1 MRSASSSSLLSSLAQ
16 VTASCTTMH
25 SKLQPRR
32 RRARVVSASL
42 QLNAVRSA
50 SRVTTATSPSL
61 NAALQVLRE
70 HRRRRSSAASRPQLA
85 KAACVRASRFCT
97 ERQGAS
103 PGRKPKKR
111 SRVFVLVALRS
122 AGLRAAA
129 CGNDYNEKQFGH
141 VPVLWVLGRTGPCA
155 TTDRFIVVGL
165 AASRL
170 LCKVCAAFRSRHPW
184 NRRLA
189 QRIRASRGWGCR
201 ASFFGRARCCVLSP
215 HGSHRATETCEKQP
229 LYTTA
234 ALC

>member
-1 MRSASSSSLLSSLAQ
+1 
-16 VTASCTTMH
+16 MH

-32 RRARVVSASL
+32 RRVRVVSASL

-170 LCKVCAAFRSRHPW
+170 LCKVCAAFRSRHPREPTTRTT
-184 NRRLA
+184 NPRVERLGLS
-189 QRIRASRGWGCR
+189 RIVLWTSASLRAVASRI
-201 ASFFGRARCCVLSP
+201 SS
-215 HGSHRATETCEKQP
+215 STETCEKQP
-229 LYTTA
+229 LYTSA

>member
-1 MRSASSSSLLSSLAQ
+1 
-16 VTASCTTMH
+16 MH

-32 RRARVVSASL
+32 RRVRVVSASL

-201 ASFFGRARCCVLSP
+201 ASFFGRARRCVLSP
-215 HGSHRATETCEKQP
+215 HGSHRRLRRARSSLSTPAPRSADFRAPKVTRICIER
-229 LYTTA
+229 L
-234 ALC
+234 